1 MEFTSKLLNE
11 HAELTVEN
19 AILKWK
25 IERYKKLFKQVMD
38 YLCEED
44 VLAAQY
50 VIKCKLIDDI
60 DLREKCREAIKE
72 SRECIKYTYRIRVA
86 AY

>member
-25 IERYKKLFKQVMD
+25 IERYKSLFKEVMD

-44 VLAAQY
+44 ILAAQY
-50 VIKCKLIDDI
+50 AIKCKLLDDI
-60 DLREKCREAIKE
+60 GLKEK
-72 SRECIKYTYRIRVA
+72 VNG
-86 AY
+86 

>member
-25 IERYKKLFKQVMD
+25 IERYKSLFREVMD

-50 VIKCKLIDDI
+50 VIKYKLLDDI
-60 DLREKCREAIKE
+60 GLKEKDNE
-72 SRECIKYTYRIRVA
+72 
-86 AY
+86 

>member
-1 MEFTSKLLNE
+1 MEFTNKILNE

-25 IERYKKLFKQVMD
+25 IERYKNLFKEVMD

-50 VIKCKLIDDI
+50 VINCKLLDDI
-60 DLREKCREAIKE
+60 GLKEKENE
-72 SRECIKYTYRIRVA
+72 
-86 AY
+86 

>member
-25 IERYKKLFKQVMD
+25 IERYKSLFREVMD

-50 VIKCKLIDDI
+50 VIKCKLLDDI
-60 DLREKCREAIKE
+60 GLKEKDNE
-72 SRECIKYTYRIRVA
+72 
-86 AY
+86 

>member
-1 MEFTSKLLNE
+1 MEFTNKILKE

-25 IERYKKLFKQVMD
+25 IERYKSLFKEIMD

-50 VIKCKLIDDI
+50 VIKYKLLDDI
-60 DLREKCREAIKE
+60 GLKEKDNE
-72 SRECIKYTYRIRVA
+72 
-86 AY
+86 

>member
-1 MEFTSKLLNE
+1 MEFTNKILKE

-25 IERYKKLFKQVMD
+25 IERYKSLFKEVMD

-50 VIKCKLIDDI
+50 VIKCKLLDDI
-60 DLREKCREAIKE
+60 GLKEKDNE
-72 SRECIKYTYRIRVA
+72 
-86 AY
+86 